1 MKTKFIFIIIILL
14 NIVTY
19 PQNISN
25 QITIYDNFAYVNDN
39 LNNLFILPK
48 GKHTVKYFNIPSNI
62 DLNSVYLKTNAII
75 LSQTVYNKPF
85 NLISLLENANAKII
99 FNNGSLM
106 DVKIIKLFDNQLIV
120 ENNNKIHILP
130 DTRNYRIELNKN
142 YDSMLFKKYIQ
153 WDILAENPIENAIL
167 NYKCY
172 DISWN
177 TNYIATINNDKIN
190 LKIFFSIENNTDNEY
205 NNYIVNLVSGDV
217 KTQNDKQGRVFY
229 KSVEATSLQ
238 ADNSIEPENLDE
250 YKIYKL
256 KNTITLPP
264 FTNKK
269 IEYFT
274 SNNIKYTKIL
284 NIQTYHNNQV
294 NSIKPSIKYI
304 IENKN
309 NNNLGINLPKGIIK
323 VYNDNNNQI
332 EFIGEALINDISED
346 ETLQFEIGKANDV
359 KFSQKIITNQTISD
373 KIYVTEAEFKINNYA
388 NKEQEVHITD
398 NLFEKNE
405 IIESSEKYEKISNSQ
420 VLYKIKIAPKSEKI
434 IKLKVR
440 FYNY

>member
-62 DLNSVYLKTNAII
+62 DLNSVYLKTNAKI

-85 NLISLLENANAKII
+85 NLISLLENADAKII

-205 NNYIVNLVSGDV
+205 NNYNVNLVSGDV
-217 KTQNDKQGRVFY
+217 KTQNNKQGRVFY

-238 ADNSIEPENLDE
+238 EDNSIEPENLDE

>member
-19 PQNISN
+19 TQNISN

>member
-62 DLNSVYLKTNAII
+62 DLNSVYLKTNAKI

-85 NLISLLENANAKII
+85 NLISLLENADAKII

-120 ENNNKIHILP
+120 ENNNKIHILS

-205 NNYIVNLVSGDV
+205 NNYNVNLVSGDV
-217 KTQNDKQGRVFY
+217 KTQNNKQGRVFY

-238 ADNSIEPENLDE
+238 EDNSIEPENLDE

>member
-1 MKTKFIFIIIILL
+1 MKTKFIFIFIILL

-62 DLNSVYLKTNAII
+62 DLNSVYLKTNAKI

-120 ENNNKIHILP
+120 ENNNKIHILS

-205 NNYIVNLVSGDV
+205 NNYNINLVSGDV
-217 KTQNDKQGRVFY
+217 KTQNNKQGRVFY

-274 SNNIKYTKIL
+274 FNNIKYTKIL

-309 NNNLGINLPKGIIK
+309 NNNLGINLSKGIIK

-440 FYNY
+440 FYN

>member
-62 DLNSVYLKTNAII
+62 DLNSVYLKTNAKI

-85 NLISLLENANAKII
+85 NLISLLENADAKII

-205 NNYIVNLVSGDV
+205 NNYNVNLVSGDV
-217 KTQNDKQGRVFY
+217 KTQNNKQGRVFY

>member
-1 MKTKFIFIIIILL
+1 MKTKFIFIFIILL

-62 DLNSVYLKTNAII
+62 DLNSVYLKTNAKI

-120 ENNNKIHILP
+120 ENNNKIHILS

-205 NNYIVNLVSGDV
+205 NNYNVNLVSGDV
-217 KTQNDKQGRVFY
+217 KTQNNKQGRVFY

-309 NNNLGINLPKGIIK
+309 NNNLGINLSKGIIK

-440 FYNY
+440 FYN